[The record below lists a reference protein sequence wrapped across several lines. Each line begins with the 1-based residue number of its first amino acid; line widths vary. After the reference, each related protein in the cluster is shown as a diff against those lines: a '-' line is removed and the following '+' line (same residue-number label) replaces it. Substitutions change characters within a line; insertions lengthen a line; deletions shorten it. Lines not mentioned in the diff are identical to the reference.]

1 MTSMVDKKV
10 SLSARENTVDD
21 VLRSPSQM
29 LVPDYQREYAWGER
43 QWNDLWEDTRA
54 LLNGRDTHFIGSSVV
69 IEHSETDPKRLEL
82 VDGQQRFTTISLILA
97 AIRNRYEQADN
108 YEGQTEMVDDYL
120 KVRDSNG
127 ESHLKLELTKYD
139 QAEFE
144 KILAGEVEDVQ
155 NSTVKEA
162 YQFYSQK
169 LSELSIEEVDELRK
183 ELVNSMSLVTIEC
196 DSETSAFRLFES
208 LNNKGLDLSPVDLMK
223 NHLFK
228 KATEDDD
235 VDKHRVKDL
244 WDDIM
249 GNIRPRLGQPNRFFR
264 HYLMSTPRMDL
275 TQGVSKHRLY
285 DVFKEVVDV
294 DLSQEDIS
302 LEEFIEDMAEKSD
315 LYIDIIDSDVDLY
328 NNRYNKKVN
337 RKLADV
343 QIKNKQVRTLLL
355 RLWYELDDPEQML
368 EALSIVEVYNMRVG
382 VTDAMSGSVR
392 DRVWSS
398 LCSRMFQKPRPNE
411 FLKETLRRKA
421 PSDDEFRGNL
431 LRRKFPRNDRT
442 KYFLEKLETEHFM
455 RTGLG
460 KRVEDRSV
468 VDIEHIAP
476 RKAFQAKKYSSWQQ
490 YLNLNSSQFDEYKDR
505 LGNLT
510 LLENKINRRAS
521 DNPFQQKKDRYEN
534 SDFDMTRSVT
544 QYAEWSAETLEE
556 RSEELAEAA
565 VRIWSFE
572 TV

>member
-1 MTSMVDKKV
+1 MVEKKV
-10 SLSARENTVDD
+10 SLSARENTIDN

-43 QWNDLWEDTRA
+43 QWNDLWEDTSA
-54 LLNGRDTHFIGSSVV
+54 LLNGRDTHFLGSSVV
-69 IEHSETDPKRLEL
+69 IEHTETDPKRLEL
-82 VDGQQRFTTISLILA
+82 VDGQQRFTTISIILA
-97 AIRNRYEQADN
+97 AIRHRYEQADN
-108 YEGQTEMVDDYL
+108 YEAQTEMVDDYL

-127 ESHLKLELTKYD
+127 DSHLKLELTKYD
-139 QAEFE
+139 QGEFE
-144 KILAGEVEDVQ
+144 KILDGEIEEVQ
-155 NSTVKEA
+155 DSRVKEA
-162 YQFYSQK
+162 YEFYSQK

-244 WDDIM
+244 WDEIL

-264 HYLMSTPRMDL
+264 HYLMSTPRMNL
-275 TQGVSKHRLY
+275 EQAVSKTRLY

-294 DLSQEDIS
+294 ALPQEGIS

-315 LYIDIIDSDVDLY
+315 LYIDIIDSDVNLY

-355 RLWYELDDPEQML
+355 RLSYELDDPEQML

-382 VTDAMSGSVR
+382 VTDAMSGSIR

-398 LCSRMFQKPRPNE
+398 LCSRMFQNPRPNE
-411 FLKETLRRKA
+411 FLKETLRSKA

-431 LRRKFPRNDRT
+431 LRRNFPRNDRT
-442 KYFLEKLETEHFM
+442 KYLLEKLETEHFM

-521 DNPFQQKKDRYEN
+521 DNPFQQKKGRYEN

-544 QYAEWSAETLEE
+544 QYAEWSAEAIEE

-565 VRIWSFE
+565 VRIWSLE
-572 TV
+572 NV

>member
-1 MTSMVDKKV
+1 MVDKKL
-10 SLSARENTVDD
+10 SLSARESTVDD

-29 LVPDYQREYAWGER
+29 LVPDYQREYAWGEK
-43 QWNDLWEDTRA
+43 QWNELWEDTSA
-54 LLNGRDTHFIGSSVV
+54 LLNGRDTHFLGSVVV
-69 IEHSETDPKRLEL
+69 IEHTETDPKRLEL
-82 VDGQQRFTTISLILA
+82 VDGQQRFTTILLILA
-97 AIRNRYEQADN
+97 AVRNRY
-108 YEGQTEMVDDYL
+108 GQTNNYNGQASMVDDYL
-120 KVRDSNG
+120 KVRDSDG
-127 ESHLKLELTKYD
+127 DSHLKLELTKYD
-139 QAEFE
+139 QGEFE
-144 KILAGEVEDVQ
+144 KVLNGEIENVQ
-155 NSTVKEA
+155 DSKVREA
-162 YQFYSQK
+162 YEFYSQK
-169 LSELSIEEVDELRK
+169 LSGLSIEEVDELRK

-228 KATEDDD
+228 KATEDGE

-244 WDDIM
+244 WDEIM

-264 HYLMSTPRMDL
+264 HYLMSTPRMSL
-275 TQGVSKHRLY
+275 TQAVSKHRLY
-285 DVFKEVVDV
+285 GVFKEVIDV
-294 DLSQEDIS
+294 HLPQEDIS
-302 LEEFIEDMAEKSD
+302 LEEFIGDMAKKSD
-315 LYIDIIDSDVDLY
+315 LYIDIIDSDVDIY

-355 RLWYELDDPEQML
+355 RLCYELDDPEQML
-368 EALSIVEVYNMRVG
+368 EALNIIEVYNIRVG
-382 VTDAMSGSVR
+382 VTDALSGTVR

-398 LCSRMFQKPRPNE
+398 LCSRMFKKPLPNE
-411 FLKETLRRKA
+411 FLKETLRGKA

-431 LRRKFPRNDRT
+431 LRRNFPRNDRT

-455 RTGLG
+455 HTGLG

-476 RKAFQAKKYSSWQQ
+476 RKAFRAKKYSPWQQ

-521 DNPFQQKKDRYEN
+521 DDPFQQKKRRYEN

-544 QYAEWSAETLEE
+544 QYAEWSVEAVEE

-565 VRIWSFE
+565 VGIWSFQN
-572 TV
+572 V

>member
-1 MTSMVDKKV
+1 MVEKTV

-21 VLRSPSQM
+21 VLRSPTQM
-29 LVPDYQREYAWGER
+29 LVPDYQREYSWGER
-43 QWNDLWEDTRA
+43 QWNDLWEDTSA
-54 LLNGRDTHFIGSSVV
+54 LLNGRDTHFLGSSVV
-69 IEHSETDPKRLEL
+69 IEHAEADPKRLEL

-97 AIRNRYEQADN
+97 AIRNRYKQTDG
-108 YEGQTEMVDDYL
+108 YEGQAAMVDDYL
-120 KVRDSNG
+120 KVRDSDG
-127 ESHLKLELTKYD
+127 DSHLKLELTKYD
-139 QAEFE
+139 QGEFE
-144 KILAGEVEDVQ
+144 KILDGEIEGAQD
-155 NSTVKEA
+155 STVKEA
-162 YQFYSQK
+162 YEFYSQK
-169 LSELSIEEVDELRK
+169 LSELSIKEVDELRK

-228 KATEDDD
+228 KATEDDG

-244 WDDIM
+244 WDEIM

-275 TQGVSKHRLY
+275 TQAVSKHRLY
-285 DVFKEVVDV
+285 DVFKEVIDV
-294 DLSQEDIS
+294 DLPQEGIA
-302 LEEFIEDMAEKSD
+302 LEEFVEDMAKKSD

-355 RLWYELDDPEQML
+355 RLSYELDDPEQML

-382 VTDAMSGSVR
+382 VTDAFSGTVR

-398 LCSRMFQKPRPNE
+398 LCSRMFKKPRPNE

-431 LRRKFPRNDRT
+431 LRRNFPRNDRT
-442 KYFLEKLETEHFM
+442 KYLLEKLETEHFM

-476 RKAFQAKKYSSWQQ
+476 RKAFRAKKYSSWQQ
-490 YLNLNSSQFDEYKDR
+490 YLDLNPSQFDEYKDR

-521 DNPFQQKKDRYEN
+521 DNPFQQKKGRYEN

-544 QYAEWSAETLEE
+544 QYAEWSVETVEE

-565 VRIWSFE
+565 VSIWSFQN
-572 TV
+572 V